1 MKTGRLRVDCV
12 VSFGSESFLFPCR
25 EGRHSLMKPIV
36 NTTRSDDL
44 NQVMPKQIR
53 MKRVS
58 ALRAIMRADCASWP
72 MLAELL

>member
-12 VSFGSESFLFPCR
+12 VSFGSESFLFPSR

-53 MKRVS
+53 
-58 ALRAIMRADCASWP
+58 
-72 MLAELL
+72 